1 LECKLRVLD
10 TEITTEERIDAWKK
24 GGGAEAEY
32 EMLRFK
38 GITTYHQIIGINN
51 LFNHVSNDRRF
62 EEQHKRKTYHSIGA
76 QLGQIQED

>member
-1 LECKLRVLD
+1 MLIYLNLQLECKLWVLD

-38 GITTYHQIIGINN
+38 GTCTT
-51 LFNHVSNDRRF
+51 S
-62 EEQHKRKTYHSIGA
+62 A
-76 QLGQIQED
+76 